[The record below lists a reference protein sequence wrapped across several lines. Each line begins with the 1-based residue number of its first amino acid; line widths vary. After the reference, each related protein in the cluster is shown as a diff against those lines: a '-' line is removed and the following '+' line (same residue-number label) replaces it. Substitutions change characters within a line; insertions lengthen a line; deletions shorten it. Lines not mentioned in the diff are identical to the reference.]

1 MILKKAASVIIV
13 MIFNLTP
20 NPSPAGELRGL
31 RYTTA
36 GEVPACIKKLLA
48 AYSDKFTGATDN
60 AVIWYDNTK
69 MVFDDGVRNKSF
81 KALLDSADLEDQVCA
96 MTYQRN
102 DFSAPKKYDDPG
114 RIRYEPFFRKMYG
127 KTEQEVK
134 ANLVEITW
142 LPKNVN
148 QKIRVSKV
156 NGVADKLK
164 KISEELDNYPEF
176 TKFLK
181 KPGGTFIWRT
191 ISGTNRLST
200 HCFGITIDI
209 NIDFSNYWQWDNAAW
224 KTKGEQID
232 LTYKNRIPVKIVEI
246 FEKYGFIW
254 GGKWYH
260 YDTMHFEY
268 RPELL

>member
-1 MILKKAASVIIV
+1 MILKNAASVFIGV
-13 MIFNLTP
+13 IFILTP
-20 NPSPAGELRGL
+20 YPSPAGDAPAVKI
-31 RYTTA
+31 A
-36 GEVPACIKKLLA
+36 GDVQACIKKLMT
-48 AYSDKFTGATDN
+48 AYPGKFIGATGN
-60 AVIWYDNTK
+60 AVIWYDSTK
-69 MVFDDGVRNKSF
+69 MMFDDGKRNKSL

-96 MTYQRN
+96 MTYPRD
-102 DFSAPKKYDDPG
+102 DFSAPEKNHDPG

-127 KTEQEVK
+127 NTKQEVE
-134 ANLVEITW
+134 ANLVAIVW
-142 LPKNVN
+142 LPKNVH
-148 QKIRVSKV
+148 QIIKVSKV

-164 KISEELDNYPEF
+164 KISEELDNYPEL

-181 KPGGTFIWRT
+181 NPGGTFNWRT
-191 ISGTNRLST
+191 ISGTSRLST

-209 NIDFSNYWQWDNAAW
+209 NIEFSNYWQWDDKDW
-224 KTKGEQID
+224 KTKGELID
-232 LTYKNRIPVKIVEI
+232 DLAYKNIIPAKIVKI